1 MVKAMSIYRNEAYN
15 FEIDLPEGWAITSG
29 LSRLPVILSNAFK
42 HANILEEFSNGSKE
56 FINIVVEAMRPEI
69 PPDICEL
76 IFTINAL
83 KMRYTE
89 VEFGRITIGG
99 REHACAFYVMNQKA
113 WLKKYLIVLNGY
125 GYALTA
131 SCPIEQRSTIVEE
144 TWDRIATSLRLLNPS
159 DPSVIALNN
168 SSQGRRTIALL
179 RKALQVELLRR
190 RSG

>member
-1 MVKAMSIYRNEAYN
+1 MSIYRNKAYN
-15 FEIDLPEGWAITSG
+15 FEIDLPEGWAITAG
-29 LSRLPVILSNAFK
+29 LARLPVILSNIFM
-42 HANILEEFSNGSKE
+42 HANILEEFSNGAKE
-56 FINIVVEAMRPEI
+56 RINIVVEPMRPEI

-99 REHACAFYVMNQKA
+99 RDHACAFYVMNQKA

-131 SCPIEQRSTIVEE
+131 SCPIEWRSPIVEE
-144 TWDRIATSLRLLNPS
+144 TWDSTATSLRLLNPI

-168 SSQGRRTIALL
+168 SSQGRRTIEML
-179 RKALQVELLRR
+179 RETLQAELFNQ